1 LGAEIL
7 EATIYWDGEAARVP
21 VCDAGG
27 GPASILDRFGRRP
40 LYGWYVVRGMAEPEI
55 EGHSLSGAPTI
66 RDPEGVRLV
75 AECLAGDRAARVRFQ
90 ERFGPFLYRFAR
102 CMGGP
107 PVEPG
112 DFYVFLFEDD
122 RLYRRLRTFEGRA
135 HLEPYLQG
143 FVLPD
148 LLKRFHAVR
157 KKEALDTISLDTD
170 CVQEPADPSGE
181 QGAQPPGER
190 RHVDLFGQ
198 LSPEKRVL
206 IKLLYVEDF
215 DLGPDEIQFVARCSG
230 RSVRAAVELVERA
243 RRSVRE
249 RETTRRATL
258 AEAESAAQ
266 WILQYGRR
274 QAEIT
279 DALNN
284 LPPNSTRAARLRSEH
299 TELQRKRSWREQQ
312 RDRARTAGERA
323 TVTLRYREIAH
334 ILNAPTG
341 SISTQV
347 MRLRHELSKL
357 VAQATPEV
365 KVP

>member
-1 LGAEIL
+1 M
-7 EATIYWDGEAARVP
+7 
-21 VCDAGG
+21 AG
-27 GPASILDRFGRRP
+27 
-40 LYGWYVVRGMAEPEI
+40 PET
-55 EGHSLSGAPTI
+55 EGHMLPGAPTI

-75 AECLAGDRAARVRFQ
+75 ADCLAGDRAARVRFQ
-90 ERFGPFLYRFAR
+90 ERFGAFLYRFAR

-135 HLEPYLQG
+135 QLKSYLAG
-143 FVLPD
+143 FVLPA

-157 KKEALDTISLDTD
+157 KKESLDTVSFD
-170 CVQEPADPSGE
+170 TDGVPEPADPSGE
-181 QGAQPPGER
+181 PGGPPPGEQR
-190 RHVDLFGQ
+190 GVDVSGQ
-198 LSPEKRVL
+198 LSLQKRVL
-206 IKLLYVEDF
+206 IKLLYIEDF
-215 DLGPDEIQFVARCSG
+215 DLSPDEIQFAARCSG
-230 RSVRAAVELVERA
+230 RSVRVVVELIERA
-243 RRSVRE
+243 RQSVRD
-249 RETTRRATL
+249 RETARRAML
-258 AEAESAAQ
+258 EEAESAAQ

-279 DALNN
+279 DALNS
-284 LPPNSTRAARLRSEH
+284 LPPNSSRAARLRSEYDD
-299 TELQRKRSWREQQ
+299 LQRKRTWREQQ
-312 RDRARTAGERA
+312 RDRARSEGERA
-323 TVTLRYREIAH
+323 TVTLRYRDIAH

-347 MRLRHELSKL
+347 MRLRQELSKL

>member
-1 LGAEIL
+1 MEIL
-7 EATIYWDGEAARVP
+7 GATIYRVGEAARVP

-27 GPASILDRFGRRP
+27 GLAGVLDRFGRRP
-40 LYGWYVVRGMAEPEI
+40 LYGWYVVRGMAEPET
-55 EGHSLSGAPTI
+55 EGHLLSGSPTI

-75 AECLAGDRAARVRFQ
+75 AECLAGDCAARMRFQ
-90 ERFGPFLYRFAR
+90 ERFGSFIYRFAR

-135 HLEPYLQG
+135 HLDSYLRG
-143 FVLPD
+143 FVLPA

-157 KKEALDTISLDTD
+157 KKEALDTISFDTD
-170 CVQEPADPSGE
+170 CLQEPADPSGGL
-181 QGAQPPGER
+181 GARPLGER
-190 RHVDLFGQ
+190 CRADLFGQ
-198 LSPEKRVL
+198 LSLEKRVL
-206 IKLLYVEDF
+206 IKLLYIEDF
-215 DLGPDEIQFVARCSG
+215 DLGPDEIQCVARCSG
-230 RSVRAAVELVERA
+230 RSVRAVVELVERA
-243 RRSVRE
+243 RRSVRG

-258 AEAESAAQ
+258 EEAESAAQ

-284 LPPNSTRAARLRSEH
+284 LPPNSTRAARLRSEYG
-299 TELQRKRSWREQQ
+299 ELQRKRAWREQQ
-312 RDRARTAGERA
+312 RDRARTEGERA
-323 TVTLRYREIAH
+323 TVTLRYRDIAH

-341 SISTQV
+341 RISTQV
-347 MRLRHELSKL
+347 MRLRQELSKL
-357 VAQATPEV
+357 VAQSTPEV
-365 KVP
+365 KVL